1 MDKELDRFDLEDSII
16 QLYNII
22 DDLETFMESQKV
34 LSADEKNAVLG
45 MMEMHKMRYTKAWNN
60 MSELI
65 KLDKLK

>member
-1 MDKELDRFDLEDSII
+1 MEKELDRFDFEDSII

-22 DDLETFMESQKV
+22 DDLETFMESQKT
-34 LSADEKNAVLG
+34 LSEEEKSAVLG
-45 MMEMHKMRYTKAWNN
+45 MMEIHKMRYTKAWNY